1 MIDPRLAALTE
12 ADRLAA
18 DLARSRAHTAAL
30 ARYYEGPA
38 TGGVACAMERLAADA
53 VKAEQARDD
62 AHKQSARLLLA
73 LEWALGEG
81 AAPPHAEGDG
91 VGKGIPLTPCQMH
104 VFAIEERRFA
114 ARQILND
121 VRSEVPRA
129 RPG

>member
-1 MIDPRLAALTE
+1 MIATADAIREALIADGFDRPAYDELVTHNPSALTDRE
-12 ADRLAA
+12 CGAVLAWALLAEVDRLTI
-18 DLARSRAHTAAL
+18 DR
-30 ARYYEGPA
+30 
-38 TGGVACAMERLAADA
+38 VRLI
-53 VKAEQARDD
+53 Q
-62 AHKQSARLLLA
+62 A

>member
-1 MIDPRLAALTE
+1 MIATADAIREALIAEGFDRPAYDELVTHDPSALTDRE
-12 ADRLAA
+12 RGAVLAWALPAEVDRLTI
-18 DLARSRAHTAAL
+18 DR
-30 ARYYEGPA
+30 
-38 TGGVACAMERLAADA
+38 VRLI
-53 VKAEQARDD
+53 Q
-62 AHKQSARLLLA
+62 A